1 MIPYIECFHREHI
14 RKECLDFLSHFEK
27 NVDSNQ
33 IHRGLYLYG
42 NHGVGKTEFVKDLLR
57 ENNYNMMYINSVDV
71 MNKDTINDIL
81 NNHISDKC
89 ILSAFQKRKTT
100 VIVFDDIHN
109 TSLVDK
115 TLINNLIKFIRPK
128 KTKKQKLELMTRLPI
143 ICINQT
149 SSDKKIKELMKVCCI
164 VHMQDPTPSEM
175 NMFVRLYCKE
185 NAIEYDTHS
194 KCIDTIVQTS
204 QNIFKVKM
212 NLDCIKEIMKDPK
225 WKDYKFMYNIL
236 IEPILQEK
244 QHQPIRKILHNILDI
259 KHGLDDHL
267 TMMNETDRT
276 SVSLLFHENV
286 IDFLSPED
294 GLKQYK
300 EIVNHLTYYDFIDRV
315 MFQKQIWILNE
326 ITSILKNIKN
336 PDIYHQFSKNKHV
349 HKADYDKLRFTKV
362 LTKYS
367 TEYNNHVFINSICQ
381 KLGMDKNEM
390 FIFFQNIRDDS
401 IDYEDFEQKEISK
414 LDVNRV
420 LRFIDA
426 VKTEGEDCDAE
437 SETPLKSEKE
447 KKAEISS

>member
-1 MIPYIECFHREHI
+1 MGYKENANIKIMIPYIECFHREHI

-57 ENNYNMMYINSVDV
+57 ENNYNMMYINSIDV

-89 ILSAFQKRKTT
+89 ILSAFQKKKMT

-143 ICINQT
+143 IFINQT
-149 SSDKKIKELMKVCCI
+149 SSDKKIKELMKVCHI
-164 VHMQDPTPSEM
+164 VHMQNPTPSDM
-175 NMFVRLYCKE
+175 NMFVRLYCNE
-185 NAIEYDTHS
+185 IGINFDIYSEYVD
-194 KCIDTIVQTS
+194 KIIKNS
-204 QNIFKVKM
+204 QNIFKIKM
-212 NLDCIKEIMKDPK
+212 NLDCIKEITQDPQ
-225 WKDYKFMYNIL
+225 WKDNPFMCNML
-236 IEPILQEK
+236 IEPVLQEN
-244 QHQPIRKILHNILDI
+244 QHQPIRKIVHRILNE
-259 KHGLDDHL
+259 KHELDDHL

-286 IDFLSPED
+286 IDFLSPEE

-300 EIVNHLTYYDFIDRV
+300 EIVDHLTYYDFIDRV

-326 ITSILKNIKN
+326 ITSILKNVKN
-336 PDIYHQFSKNKHV
+336 PEIYHKYKKNKHV
-349 HKADYDKLRFTKV
+349 HKADYEKLRFTKV

-367 TEYNNHVFINSICQ
+367 TEYNNHVFVNSICQ

-390 FIFFQNIRDDS
+390 FLFFQKIRYLS
-401 IDYEDFEQKEISK
+401 IDYENFEQKEISK
-414 LDVNRV
+414 LDVNRI

-426 VKTEGEDCDAE
+426 VKEEGHQQNCD
-437 SETPLKSEKE
+437 T
-447 KKAEISS
+447 